1 MMRKVTNNL
10 PQMQSAPYAVM
21 TNGADRFTLYSNFLP
36 IDRCGE
42 GDGAGNVEVVGEGAA
57 VYLFG
62 QAVVAGREVEQAD
75 MAIDGGG
82 AVGGYGAQDG
92 GEAEVLGEWNLLP
105 VAVSLALDGVLLSV
119 VHIVVV
125 GIDNPRLHH
134 RVASRDAFVDDDEA
148 QGVRTGHRLGAV
160 RRLFC
165 ICHRLPCRWT
175 ARGECECCNQ
185 EKDKFCFV
193 HPVINCFQ
201 KLASAS
207 PRWKF
212 TQPSSSLA

>member
-10 PQMQSAPYAVM
+10 PQMQSAPYVIV

-42 GDGAGNVEVVGEGAA
+42 GDGAGDVEVVGEGAA

-82 AVGGYGAQDG
+82 AVGGYGTQDG
-92 GEAEVLGEWNLLP
+92 GKAEVLGEGNLLP
-105 VAVSLALDGVLLSV
+105 VAVCLALDGVLLSV

-125 GIDNPRLHH
+125 GIDDPRLHH
-134 RVASRDAFVDDDEA
+134 RVDSRDAFVDDDEA
-148 QGVRTGHRLGAV
+148 QGVRTGHGLGAV
-160 RRLFC
+160 GRLFR
-165 ICHRLPCRWT
+165 ICHRLPCRWA
-175 ARGECECCNQ
+175 ARDECEGGNQ
-185 EKDKFCFV
+185 EEEKFCLV
-193 HPVINCFQ
+193 HIAFSILSVSTFRHFSRH
-201 KLASAS
+201 LAISG
-207 PRWKF
+207 
-212 TQPSSSLA
+212 

>member
-1 MMRKVTNNL
+1 MKNSHLVAPVFLAGTNNL
-10 PQMQSAPYAVM
+10 PQMQSAPYVIV

-42 GDGAGNVEVVGEGAA
+42 GDGAGDVEVVGESAA

-82 AVGGYGAQDG
+82 AVGGYGTQDG
-92 GEAEVLGEWNLLP
+92 GKAEVLGEGNLLP
-105 VAVSLALDGVLLSV
+105 VAVCLALDGVLLSV

-148 QGVRTGHRLGAV
+148 QGVRTGHGLGAV

-165 ICHRLPCRWT
+165 ICHRLPCCWT
-175 ARGECECCNQ
+175 ARGECEGGNQ
-185 EKDKFCFV
+185 EEEKFCLF
-193 HPVINCFQ
+193 HIFHISI
-201 KLASAS
+201 L
-207 PRWKF
+207 R
-212 TQPSSSLA
+212 TQIE

>member
-1 MMRKVTNNL
+1 
-10 PQMQSAPYAVM
+10 MQSAPYVIVM
-21 TNGADRFTLYSNFLP
+21 NGANRFTLYSNFLP

-42 GDGAGNVEVVGEGAA
+42 GDGTGDVEVVGEGAV

-82 AVGGYGAQDG
+82 AVGGYDTQDG
-92 GEAEVLGEWNLLP
+92 GETEVLGEGKLLP
-105 VAVSLALDGVLLSV
+105 VAVSLAFDGVLLSV

-134 RVASRDAFVDDDEA
+134 GVDSREAFVGDDEA
-148 QGVRTGHRLGAV
+148 QGVRTGQGLSAV

-165 ICHRLPCRWT
+165 ICHRLPCRLT
-175 ARGECECCNQ
+175 ARGECEGGQSGGREVLLVSFHFICYFCCEVT
-185 EKDKFCFV
+185 EKGGKT
-193 HPVINCFQ
+193 
-201 KLASAS
+201 
-207 PRWKF
+207 PRQRRK
-212 TQPSSSLA
+212 SGGRG

>member
-42 GDGAGNVEVVGEGAA
+42 GDGAGDVEVVGEGAA

-82 AVGGYGAQDG
+82 AVGGYGAQDR
-92 GEAEVLGEWNLLP
+92 GEAEVLWEGNLLP

-119 VHIVVV
+119 AHIVVV

-134 RVASRDAFVDDDEA
+134 GVDSRDAFVNDDHT
-148 QGVRTGHRLGAV
+148 QSVCTGRSLSAV

-165 ICHRLPCRWT
+165 ICHRLPCRLT
-175 ARGECECCNQ
+175 ARGECEGGYQ
-185 EKDKFCFV
+185 EEKKSCLFHFLLLFENAFKFPC
-193 HPVINCFQ
+193 Q
-201 KLASAS
+201 RL
-207 PRWKF
+207 
-212 TQPSSSLA
+212 PS